1 MDGLRTIIV
10 WNTYKD
16 TDSADVDSVVVGVEY
31 IQIYPPA
38 TLDVVL
44 VEIYRQ
50 IYFHAST
57 HTCTIFI
64 RNSIVVSDRFLCV

>member
-50 IYFHAST
+50 IYCDT
-57 HTCTIFI
+57 
-64 RNSIVVSDRFLCV
+64 